1 VGLAVEISIFLQT
14 PEEEGGYGFTPL
26 QNDACTS
33 SLDPYTK
40 FMSILMIC
48 IDMVCQWLGLALCQL
63 CGSFLNDRIPLWVSR
78 RYNGA
83 WRLEY
88 CLYPIFLAALAS
100 PVGFGIFGAGLQ

>member
-26 QNDACTS
+26 QNAACTP

-48 IDMVCQWLGLALCQL
+48 IDMVCQWFGLALCQL
-63 CGSFLNDRIPLWVSR
+63 CGSFLNDRIPLWVSS
-78 RYNGA
+78 RYHGA

-88 CLYPIFLAALAS
+88 CLYPILLAALAS